1 MSRRARASRQHT
13 SEEFGKSTGSG
24 SPFAGLDGPMIGA
37 PASIIVDGIAERES
51 GKTPGPPPF
60 TLKTAAIV
68 LVVMLVLGLVA
79 VKVIVHYLPPPDFA
93 LFGNV
98 NP

>member
-1 MSRRARASRQHT
+1 
-13 SEEFGKSTGSG
+13 
-24 SPFAGLDGPMIGA
+24 MIGA

-60 TLKTAAIV
+60 TLKSAAIV
-68 LVVMLVLGLVA
+68 LVVMFVLGLVA
-79 VKVIVHYLPPPDFA
+79 VTVIVRYLPPPDFSIQ
-93 LFGNV
+93 GNV